1 MSEIN
6 HSISIGGSAFQSQII
21 SGDNNQVSLNIY
33 YQIQQEKHIEG
44 ANPYKGLDS
53 FQEQDAD
60 RFFGR
65 NQDIENLWQNLRTL
79 LENPKAT
86 RLLPIYGPSGS
97 GKSSLARAG
106 LLPELARRPIPAF
119 NRLQIAVLTPGRKP
133 LNSLATVLERMA
145 LDGKAQEL
153 LKSLKENFQDS
164 NPPNIET
171 VQSFTECLLNIQR
184 SPLLIFVDQFE
195 EVFTQCK
202 SVVERQS
209 FVQNL
214 LYAAAHD
221 SEKVVVILT
230 LRSDFLGQTQQFP
243 VLNQL
248 ISKQGFFVSALG
260 AGGLRDAIC
269 EPAKLAGHPLD
280 ESTVQL
286 LIQDTEGRDGSLP
299 LLQFSLQ
306 RIWVG
311 LKKGIEPGQTLTEIG
326 GVGGALGDKA
336 DAIYKS
342 FSSDP
347 KKQDIIRSLF
357 LGLIKVGENLQND
370 TRIRRLISELSQ
382 DDEVE
387 LIAILERFADR
398 DCRLI
403 TLSTSSLAEDSTSRT
418 AEITHEALIRNW
430 GQLKSWL
437 NSKRKSLLLRQQIEF
452 KAHDWVIENCT
463 RYKLLEGHELSEAK
477 RFNKLHQKELPLST
491 TAQNLI
497 KVSLIHQ
504 LGKRSLIVSIICGPA
519 LSTAPTIWEYFVLK
533 QHWDIVTR
541 AEANQPVAAERLRLA
556 LEEINSYH
564 KPLEK
569 VKLPNTKLDG
579 INLQNA
585 NLREANLS
593 SSSLIPLKV
602 SETSS
607 YPSDLLEANLQ
618 GINLSKAN
626 LSFARL
632 KGVDASYKRYFL
644 SVYNLPGS
652 GSNFS
657 SSKLEQTNLIG
668 ANLEYSNFDNA
679 VLTGARLTSSNLSHT
694 SFHNAN
700 LRWAI
705 LEKSNLKGSFLSGAD
720 LFGANLTNADF
731 RDVFGLDA
739 AQIKR
744 ACNWEQASYDEEL
757 RRKLVNSSSPKQK
770 PDCKYWET
778 GEGKILRLLP

>member
-1 MSEIN
+1 MSN
-6 HSISIGGSAFQSQII
+6 VSNSISIGGSAFQSQII

-60 RFFGR
+60 WFFGR
-65 NQDIENLWQNLRTL
+65 NQDIESLWQNLRTL
-79 LENPKAT
+79 LESPKAT

-119 NRLQIAVLTPGRKP
+119 DRLQIAVLTPGRKP

-145 LDGKAQEL
+145 IEGKAQEL
-153 LKSLKENFQDS
+153 LKPLNEDFQDG

-171 VQSFTECLLNIQR
+171 VQSFAECLLNIQR

-195 EVFTQCK
+195 EIFTQCK
-202 SVVERQS
+202 SVAEGQN

-248 ISKQGFFVSALG
+248 ISKQGFFVSALSP
-260 AGGLRDAIC
+260 GGLRDAIC

-299 LLQFSLQ
+299 LLQFALQ

-342 FSSDP
+342 FSSDA
-347 KKQDIIRSLF
+347 KKQDIVRSLF

-370 TRIRRLISELSQ
+370 TRIRRSISELSQ
-382 DDEVE
+382 DNEVE

-437 NSKRKSLLLRQQIEF
+437 NSERKLLLLRQQIEF

-477 RFNKLHQKELPLST
+477 KFNKLHQKDLPLSL
-491 TAQNLI
+491 TARNLI
-497 KVSLIHQ
+497 KVSLRFQ
-504 LGKRSLIVSIICGPA
+504 LANRMAIASIFFGTA
-519 LSTAPTIWEYFVLK
+519 LPFYNWAASEVQSYYALK
-533 QHWDIVTR
+533 QHWDIVR
-541 AEANQPVAAERLRLA
+541 LAELDQPISPESLRSA
-556 LEEINSYH
+556 LEEINRSH
-564 KPLEK
+564 KSLEK
-569 VKLPNTKLDG
+569 VQLPKKNLDG
-579 INLQNA
+579 INLQKA

-593 SSSLIPLKV
+593 FALLQG
-602 SETSS
+602 
-607 YPSDLLEANLQ
+607 SDLLQANLQ
-618 GINLSKAN
+618 GINVSNAN
-626 LSFARL
+626 LYQARL
-632 KGVDASYKRYFL
+632 REVDASRAYMIIGFNP
-644 SVYNLPGS
+644 SGS

-657 SSKLEQTNLIG
+657 NSNLEEINLIQ
-668 ANLEYSNFDNA
+668 ANLDYANFDNA
-679 VLTGARLTSSNLSHT
+679 VLTGARLTSSKLSHT
-694 SFHNAN
+694 SFHKAN

-705 LEKSNLKGSFLSGAD
+705 LEESNLSWSSLSNAD
-720 LFGANLTNADF
+720 LFGAYLTNADF
-731 RDVFGLDA
+731 RDAIGLDA
-739 AQIKR
+739 TQIKR
-744 ACNWEQASYDEEL
+744 ACNWEQASYDEEF
-757 RRKLVNSSSPKQK
+757 RQKLINSPSPVQK

-778 GEGKILRLLP
+778 GEGRLLRLLP